1 MARRNIWEQLWE
13 STEGPTVT
21 VTIPRDHAES
31 LLQVLAASLEQD
43 MGDMDGGDDGMDL
56 DSVGDLDFG
65 GDHDEPDMDD
75 MGGPPDGDMDDMMP
89 AGDEDDD
96 LDDLGLGD
104 DEDMGPP
111 KKKGPGRP
119 PGSKN
124 KPKKDDGGKKKGP
137 PKDDGDDDED
147 DTKEEGAGDYR
158 PQTALGESA
167 FARAARA
174 LARPRRKR

>member
-1 MARRNIWEQLWE
+1 MARKNIWEQIWE

-43 MGDMDGGDDGMDL
+43 VGGDDMDGDGDMDL
-56 DSVGDLDFG
+56 DSMHDLDFG
-65 GDHDEPDMDD
+65 GDDDMAADDGMGMDD
-75 MGGPPDGDMDDMMP
+75 MDMP
-89 AGDEDDD
+89 AGDDDD
-96 LDDLGLGD
+96 
-104 DEDMGPP
+104 DMGPDFGVGDEP
-111 KKKGPGRP
+111 APKKGPGRP

-124 KPKKDDGGKKKGP
+124 KKKSDDGEKKKDKPKKDDGGDEKE
-137 PKDDGDDDED
+137 KDDE
-147 DTKEEGAGDYR
+147 DTKEEGAGEYR